1 MLSKGV
7 SPTRSGARVTDTA
20 TAFDEFVSARGPAL
34 WRTAWML
41 TGDRHRAED
50 LVQTALAKSW
60 PRFDQVASFEAY
72 VRRVMVNTYTSW
84 WRRKWNGEVSRAE
97 TGEDVVHRDD
107 QPDVDLMAALAEL
120 PKGQRNVVVLR
131 YFEGLS
137 EREVSEHLGVSVG
150 TVKSQA
156 SRALKALK
164 NSPLLQ
170 IQEVP

>member
-1 MLSKGV
+1 MSN
-7 SPTRSGARVTDTA
+7 AEA
-20 TAFDEFVSARGPAL
+20 AFDDFVSARGPAL

-50 LVQTALAKSW
+50 LVQTALAKAW
-60 PRFDQVASFEAY
+60 PKFDQVESFEAY

-84 WRRKWNGEVSRAE
+84 WRRKWNGELPHAE
-97 TGEDVVHRDD
+97 TGGDVVHSDA
-107 QPDVDLMAALAEL
+107 PVDVDLMAALAEL
-120 PKGQRNVVVLR
+120 PKGQRSVVVLR

-137 EREVSEHLGVSVG
+137 EREIAEQLSVSVG

-156 SRALKALK
+156 SRALKTLK

>member
-1 MLSKGV
+1 MLSSETV
-7 SPTRSGARVTDTA
+7 FDDFVA
-20 TAFDEFVSARGPAL
+20 TRGPAL

-50 LVQTALAKSW
+50 LVQTALARAW
-60 PRFDQVASFEAY
+60 PKFETVDSFEAY

-84 WRRKWNGEVSRAE
+84 WRRKWNGELPHAE
-97 TGEDVVHRDD
+97 AGGDTVHSDA

-120 PKGQRNVVVLR
+120 PKGQRSVVVLR

-137 EREVSEHLGVSVG
+137 EREVAEQLGISIG
-150 TVKSQA
+150 TVKSQS
-156 SRALKALK
+156 SRALKTLK